1 MSEQL
6 AIGRIAPR
14 VFRVSF
20 DPTTLDTPAPQ
31 GDYLDMVFLPDELAA
46 RPDAVLCVVR
56 RGAQGFFAQRVEG
69 LRLEDVESRTV
80 PQVVEVP
87 DVYECVM
94 VVADC
99 LGRLA
104 SGNITWAELVEVVEA
119 IPEDDADAVALTPDE
134 MEAFD
139 AAVDA
144 TADVADP
151 THPVDLLMFRALTL
165 APALRG
171 LNVHPIPRPS
181 A

>member
-1 MSEQL
+1 MSKQL

-20 DPTTLDTPAPQ
+20 DPTTLDAPAPQ
-31 GDYLDMVFLPDELAA
+31 GDYLDMVFLPDELAP

-56 RGAQGFFAQRVEG
+56 RGPQGFFVQRVDG

-104 SGNITWAELVEVVEA
+104 AGNITWAELAEVAEA
-119 IPEDDADAVALTPDE
+119 ITENDDAVVLTPDE

-144 TADVADP
+144 TTDVADP

-171 LNVHPIPRPS
+171 INVHPIARPS

>member
-20 DPTTLDTPAPQ
+20 DPTTLDTPAPL
-31 GDYLDMVFLPDELAA
+31 GDYLDMVFLPDEMAP
-46 RPDAVLCVVR
+46 RPDALLCVVR
-56 RGAQGFFAQRVEG
+56 RGPQGFFAQRVEG
-69 LRLEDVESRTV
+69 LSLEDVESRTV

-104 SGNITWAELVEVVEA
+104 AGNITWAELVEVAEA
-119 IPEDDADAVALTPDE
+119 NTEDDDALALTPDE
-134 MEAFD
+134 VEAFD

-144 TADVADP
+144 TADP
-151 THPVDLLMFRALTL
+151 IHPVDLLMFRALTL

-171 LNVHPIPRPS
+171 LNVHPVARPS

>member
-20 DPTTLDTPAPQ
+20 DSTTLDTLAPQ
-31 GDYLDMVFLPDELAA
+31 GDYLDMVFLPDELAP

-56 RGAQGFFAQRVEG
+56 RGPQCFFVQQVDG
-69 LRLEDVESRTV
+69 LRLEDVEALAV
-80 PQVVEVP
+80 PQLVAVP

-104 SGNITWAELVEVVEA
+104 AGNITWAELVEVAED
-119 IPEDDADAVALTPDE
+119 ITEDDDPVYLTPDE
-134 MEAFD
+134 VEAFD

-151 THPVDLLMFRALTL
+151 IHPVDLLMFRALTL

-171 LNVHPIPRPS
+171 LNIHPIARPS

>member
-69 LRLEDVESRTV
+69 LSLDDVEANAV
-80 PQVVEVP
+80 PQLVAVP

-94 VVADC
+94 IVADC

-104 SGNITWAELVEVVEA
+104 AGNITWAELVEVAEA
-119 IPEDDADAVALTPDE
+119 ITDDDEAVYLTPDE